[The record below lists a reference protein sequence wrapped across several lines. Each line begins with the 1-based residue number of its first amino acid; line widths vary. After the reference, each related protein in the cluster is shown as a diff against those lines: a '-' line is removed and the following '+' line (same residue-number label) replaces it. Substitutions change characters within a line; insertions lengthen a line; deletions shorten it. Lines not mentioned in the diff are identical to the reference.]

1 MTQPNVERES
11 VRARLLAGYA
21 QTIALASL
29 AAACLIVLG
38 WCLHAGWLTGAIY
51 GYTSV
56 KANTAICLALI
67 AAAIFAISSEPA
79 GVGRRRAAAVLASIA
94 ALIAIAT
101 IAEYALGLR
110 LGIDSALFADLS
122 GGAFPGRMGVYTAVS
137 ILLLGVATGLIASG
151 GERRTTIGHLSATL
165 SATLAFRGLVGYIYG
180 AASFYQFRTTT
191 AMAPLTA
198 VLILALSG
206 ALLWASRNR
215 GFMRV
220 INSDNAAGFLIRRIL
235 PPVIVVPVILGWL
248 RIQGEQRGYFD
259 EVTGISLHVTANVLV
274 LGVLIAVNSRML
286 FRSESAREEL
296 QERLRANIADVERQI
311 ARRTIELRETAARL
325 TESEQRFA
333 LAVDAADSGILDVD
347 LAAGTLFCSPR
358 WKSMLGLA
366 GDCVGTPSA
375 FLELVHPAD
384 RDRAVE
390 LLLDHYKGASSTFSA
405 EVRMRHADGTYRWM
419 LSRGQAVRDASG
431 KAVRMVGSQTDITEL
446 KALQERLRTESIHDS
461 LTGLYNRRYFEER
474 ISSAVNAAMRHGRPL
489 SVCICDIDSFKS
501 INDSF
506 GHPTGDRV
514 LQSFADI
521 LRRET
526 RAEDIVARYGGDE
539 FCVLFPDVDADD
551 AASSCERIRQRLSTQ
566 HFSADD
572 GVGFS
577 VTASFGLAR
586 AESNDAAAFIG
597 AADRALYDAKARG
610 RNRLASSPAA
620 S

>member
-1 MTQPNVERES
+1 MES

-21 QTIALASL
+21 RTIAFASL

-38 WCLHAGWLTGAIY
+38 WFLHADWLTGAVY

-67 AAAIFAISSEPA
+67 ATAIVAISLEPA
-79 GVGRRRAAAVLASIA
+79 GRARRFAAASLASIA
-94 ALIAIAT
+94 AFIAIAT

-110 LGIDSALFADLS
+110 LGIDAAISADPS
-122 GGAFPGRMGVYTAVS
+122 GSAFPGRMGLYTAIS
-137 ILLLGVATGLIASG
+137 ILLLGAGTSFVASA
-151 GERRTTIGHLSATL
+151 GERRATVGHLCATL
-165 SATLAFRGLVGYIYG
+165 SATLAFLGLVGYAYG
-180 AASFYQFRTTT
+180 AASFYRFQTTT
-191 AMAPLTA
+191 AMSPLTA
-198 VLILALSG
+198 ILILALSV
-206 ALLWASRNR
+206 ALLWGSRDR

-220 INSDNAAGFLIRRIL
+220 INSDNAAGFMIRRLL
-235 PPVIVVPVILGWL
+235 PPVVIVPVIFGWL

-259 EVTGISLHVTANVLV
+259 AVTGISLHVTANVLV

-286 FRSESAREEL
+286 FRAESAREDL
-296 QERLRANIADVERQI
+296 QERLRANVADVERRI
-311 ARRTIELRETAARL
+311 AERTKELRETAARL
-325 TESEQRFA
+325 AESEQRFA
-333 LAVDAADSGILDVD
+333 LAVDGADSGILDVD
-347 LAAGTLFCSPR
+347 LASGTLYCSPR
-358 WKSMLGLA
+358 WKSMLGLT
-366 GDCVGTPSA
+366 GDCVSTPSA
-375 FLELVHPAD
+375 FLELVHHDD

-474 ISSAVNAAMRHGRPL
+474 LSSAANAAIRHSRPL
-489 SVCICDIDSFKS
+489 CVCICDIDNFKS

-506 GHPTGDRV
+506 GHPTGDRI
-514 LQSFADI
+514 LQAFADI

-539 FCVLFPDVDADD
+539 FCVLFPDTD
-551 AASSCERIRQRLSTQ
+551 AASAAMSCERIRQRLLNQ

-572 GVGFS
+572 GVAFS

-597 AADRALYDAKARG
+597 AADRALYDAKALG